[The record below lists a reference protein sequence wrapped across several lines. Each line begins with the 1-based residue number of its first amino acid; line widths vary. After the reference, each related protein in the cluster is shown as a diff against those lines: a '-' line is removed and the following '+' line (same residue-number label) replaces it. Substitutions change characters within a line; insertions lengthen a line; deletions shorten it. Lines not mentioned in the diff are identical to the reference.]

1 MERNPVIFIEKMVDN
16 SVIFIEKMVDNYGK
30 LYQHGR
36 NEHKF
41 M

>member
-30 LYQHGR
+30 LY
-36 NEHKF
+36 
-41 M
+41 